1 VKKVAVI
8 GGGFSGTLAA
18 IHLVRLAKTPLHVT
32 VVNDGYP
39 LGRGVAYSTKRA
51 EHLLNV
57 AARNMSALSEQPNH
71 FLEWLGTRSEFSGVP
86 EAVLREQFVPRRV
99 YGDYLQGLF
108 FWHSKASSQ
117 CVVDTVAGQAVD
129 IVPDDADQ
137 GGIVEVDNGQVI
149 EADKIL
155 LATGNPPPAELPLA
169 QDHFEHTAYI
179 RNPWLDWDSRLPD
192 RRENIILIGTGL
204 TTIDVFLTLRAQGWE
219 GKIFAISRNGLLPLS
234 HFKGIEYPEF
244 PPEDPTSLS
253 LTDLVTLLQTHCE
266 RLRQQG
272 ANPAIVV
279 DKLRPFTQRIW
290 QHLSVAEKQHFLR
303 TWKTPWN
310 VTRHRVA
317 QSIHAQV
324 TDAQARGQFE
334 VVKGSIRQLSAC
346 GDRIDVSIA
355 SRIGQE
361 QQILQGA
368 LVINCTGPQES
379 FASTEAPLFQ
389 NLFTRGLAQPDD
401 LDLGI
406 QVAPDFAVI
415 DKAGQRSDWL
425 FAMGPLLK
433 GTLWE
438 TTAVPELRIQA
449 QRVAETILAALERRP
464 AAVATGFQEM
474 HADVLEYYI

>member
-1 VKKVAVI
+1 VKTVAVI

-18 IHLVRLAKTPLHVT
+18 IHLVRLAKSPLRIA

-39 LGRGVAYSTKRA
+39 LGRGVAYSTKRP

-57 AARNMSALSEQPNH
+57 AARNMSALPEQPNH
-71 FLEWLGTRSEFSGVP
+71 FLEWLGTRSEFAGVP
-86 EAVLREQFVPRRV
+86 EAVLREQFLPRRV

-108 FWHSKASSQ
+108 FWHSRAASPSR
-117 CVVDTVAGQAVD
+117 VDTVEGQAVD
-129 IVPDDADQ
+129 IVPDDTGQ
-137 GGIVEVDNGQVI
+137 GGIVETNNGQVI
-149 EADKIL
+149 EADKVL
-155 LATGNPPPAELPLA
+155 LATGNPPPAELPLP
-169 QDHFEHTAYI
+169 QGRFEHAGYI

-192 RRENIILIGTGL
+192 RSENIILIGTGL
-204 TTIDVFLTLRAQGWE
+204 TTLDVFLTLLAQGWQ
-219 GKIFAISRNGLLPLS
+219 GKIYAISRNGLLPLS

-253 LTDLVTLLQTHCE
+253 LTDLVTLLQTHCA

-324 TDAQARGQFE
+324 TEAQARGQLE
-334 VVKGSIRQLSAC
+334 VVQGSIRQLSAS
-346 GDRIDVSIA
+346 GDRIDVSITNRA
-355 SRIGQE
+355 GVE
-361 QQILQGA
+361 QTLQGA

-379 FASTEAPLFQ
+379 FAGTEAPLFQ
-389 NLFTRGLAQPDD
+389 NLFARGLAQPDD

-406 QVAPDFAVI
+406 QVGTDFAVI
-415 DKAGQRSDWL
+415 DQAGQRSDWL

-449 QRVAETILAALERRP
+449 QRVAETIHAAIERRP
-464 AAVATGFQEM
+464 AAVAGSFQEM